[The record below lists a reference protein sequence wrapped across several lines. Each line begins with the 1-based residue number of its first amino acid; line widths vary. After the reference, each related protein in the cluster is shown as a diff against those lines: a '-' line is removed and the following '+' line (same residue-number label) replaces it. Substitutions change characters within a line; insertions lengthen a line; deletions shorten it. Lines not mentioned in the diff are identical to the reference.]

1 MISLF
6 PDLLHIYYQA
16 GDKMNIYEVSG
27 KFDKLKSS
35 VIHHSMIQISD
46 DRKILVEECKEVILF
61 DENTIRLRLSFGTV
75 TINGLD
81 LKMNNFSDRGVIIS
95 GKLHSIGFDDN
106 GKD

>member
-1 MISLF
+1 
-6 PDLLHIYYQA
+6 
-16 GDKMNIYEVSG
+16 MNIYEVSG

-46 DRKILVEECKEVILF
+46 DRKILVEECKEVMLF